1 MAAALPS
8 SASAVSAARPCDT
21 VSRVGEIV
29 IFHVNGELS
38 HITLRKGVSFDTKF
52 GRFHHD
58 DMIGKPHGSKILTRD
73 RRGGKSGFAH
83 IFKHTPELWSRALLH
98 RTQILYFQDISLVVA
113 NLNLLPGS
121 VVVESGTGSG
131 SLTNALARAVAP
143 HGHVHTFEF
152 NAERARVAADEFVAL
167 GISSVVTVKH
177 ADACVDGFGRAID
190 NTADGVFLDLPKPWE
205 ALPHAYASLK
215 PRNGTVCCFS
225 PCVEQVQRSCA
236 KLRALGF
243 EDILT
248 VEALGRDF
256 EVVTSAL
263 PQPAMPSLFA
273 ESTSSSD
280 YASWPAS
287 GSYAAAAASTS
298 AAGGAAA
305 RLGKRSRLD
314 YEAHA
319 GAGAASS
326 SSGAAA
332 VGGAADG
339 SAAGSESSAAAVPS
353 MHAARGVEGAREVP
367 PYPAHLTGPL
377 ALSTRQVGGDVA
389 GHTGFLTFAKLYTKR
404 LSNEIVLAGGE
415 LDGDRASG
423 DLIRR
428 SGGGGT
434 GDAGAGGASG
444 AGAGAGGA
452 TVDEDSD
459 GEGSGSGAAA
469 ADARESAASE

>member
-1 MAAALPS
+1 MATTLP
-8 SASAVSAARPCDT
+8 ASAAIVAAPSRPCDS
-21 VSRVGEIV
+21 VSRVGEVV

-38 HITLRKGVSFDTKF
+38 HITLRRGAAFDTKF
-52 GRFHHD
+52 GRFYHD
-58 DMIGKPHGSKILTRD
+58 DMIGKPHGSKVLTRD
-73 RRGGKSGFAH
+73 RRAGKAGFAH
-83 IFKHTPELWSRALLH
+83 VFKHTPELWSRALLH

-152 NAERARVAADEFVAL
+152 NAERARVAADEFIAL

-177 ADACVDGFGRAID
+177 ADACVDGFGRGID
-190 NTADGVFLDLPKPWE
+190 NTADGVFLDLPKPWD

-256 EVVTSAL
+256 EVISSAL
-263 PQPAMPSLFA
+263 PQPAIPSLFA
-273 ESTSSSD
+273 DAASSS
-280 YASWPAS
+280 YS
-287 GSYAAAAASTS
+287 GSATS
-298 AAGGAAA
+298 AAGGPGASDVASA
-305 RLGKRSRLD
+305 GLGKRSRVD

-319 GAGAASS
+319 GSSSAAEDAAGFSSAGAAASGS
-326 SSGAAA
+326 AAPSAGSSGAP
-332 VGGAADG
+332 VSG
-339 SAAGSESSAAAVPS
+339 SDAVPN

-367 PYPAHLTGPL
+367 PYPAHLVGPL
-377 ALSTRQVGGDVA
+377 TLSTRQAGGEVA

-404 LSNEIVLAGGE
+404 LSNEAVLAGAE
-415 LDGDRASG
+415 LEGDRASG

-428 SGGGGT
+428 SGS
-434 GDAGAGGASG
+434 AGAGAGDESDSEAAGSG
-444 AGAGAGGA
+444 AGAGAG
-452 TVDEDSD
+452 
-459 GEGSGSGAAA
+459 AAGVA
-469 ADARESAASE
+469 ERE